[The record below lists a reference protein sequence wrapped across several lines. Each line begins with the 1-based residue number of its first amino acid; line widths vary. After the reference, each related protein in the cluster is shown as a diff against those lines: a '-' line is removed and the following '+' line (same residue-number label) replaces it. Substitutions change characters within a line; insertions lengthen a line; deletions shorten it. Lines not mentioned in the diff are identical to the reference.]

1 MKKILL
7 FGLLLVF
14 AIGLQ
19 AQDKTAKFKR
29 TFTYASLSFD
39 SADTINASETY
50 DIQIETNKSKPLTQS
65 MRIKL
70 DSIAGTPTCDVELYG
85 KEFSSDSWTQVGS
98 TVAWTGTTSD
108 TTIHILNT
116 TANRYRFYRTLVTS
130 DATEQTTQV
139 SEWEFKV
146 REE

>member
-7 FGLLLVF
+7 FIMIIALG
-14 AIGLQ
+14 IGLQ

-29 TFTYASLSFD
+29 TFTYTSLSFD
-39 SADTINASETY
+39 AADTINASETY
-50 DIQIETNKSKPLTQS
+50 DIQIETNKAYPLTQS

-70 DSIAGTPTCDVELYG
+70 DSISGTPTCSVALYG
-85 KEFSSDSWTQVGS
+85 KEFSADTWTIIGS
-98 TVAWTGTTSD
+98 AVSWTGTTAD

-116 TANRYRFYRTLVTS
+116 TANRYRYYRTLVTAN
-130 DATEQTTQV
+130 ATEQTVQAE
-139 SEWEFKV
+139 EWEFKV